1 MISISND
8 LDAAI
13 AAPQRR
19 RFTPNQMVLVNF
31 VRQFMPMSD
40 AAFADIFAVI
50 KIRNY
55 KKGSFLLREGQVP
68 KKCFFVLQG
77 CVREYRLQDGIEKT
91 TGFFTEGE
99 PVPSQSFNAGAKRSN
114 HYHICNEDCT
124 LIEGT
129 PEDEA
134 VFLALIPNAESI
146 IRNGLEFE
154 IQKTQTALADFIT
167 SSPEERYLQLLETRP
182 ELLDRVPQ
190 YQLASFLGIAP
201 ESLSRIR
208 KRIMGKQ
215 V

>member
-1 MISISND
+1 MVSTST
-8 LDAAI
+8 AAS
-13 AAPQRR
+13 ATMAVPQRR

-40 AAFADIFAVI
+40 AAFADIFTVI

-55 KKGSFLLREGQVP
+55 KKGAFLLREGQVP

-77 CVREYRLQDGIEKT
+77 CVRQYRILDGIEKT

-99 PVPSQSFNAGAKRSN
+99 PVPTPSFNMEGKPAN

-124 LIEGT
+124 LIEGS

-134 VFLALIPNAESI
+134 AFLALIPDAESI

-182 ELLDRVPQ
+182 QLLDRVPQ